1 MGQEGQRRVPWCER
15 VVLEWSWWFTADA
28 KPANQTDQVR
38 FLCDGAGLGVSGR
51 LPLFVSERCLSPTDN
66 QDTPNPQVQT
76 LRIRKRGLESQLL
89 RSEASS
95 IIGKR
100 LRRAIRTEPDLRN
113 RLHLHTPQHGP
124 GAKTASF
131 QSTTQPLC
139 HRSNNIQDVGAARDR
154 QGTGTAF

>member
-1 MGQEGQRRVPWCER
+1 MGQKGRRRVPWCER
-15 VVLEWSWWFTADA
+15 GFGMELGGSPRMRSRSTR
-28 KPANQTDQVR
+28 QTKSA
-38 FLCDGAGLGVSGR
+38 FFAIEAGLARQGD
-51 LPLFVSERCLSPTDN
+51 FRCSCLNAAFLLQT
-66 QDTPNPQVQT
+66 TKIHQT
-76 LRIRKRGLESQLL
+76 LEYRHCRIRKRGLESPLL

-95 IIGKR
+95 VIGKR
-100 LRRAIRTEPDLRN
+100 LHRAIRTEPDLRN

-154 QGTGTAF
+154 QGTGTAS